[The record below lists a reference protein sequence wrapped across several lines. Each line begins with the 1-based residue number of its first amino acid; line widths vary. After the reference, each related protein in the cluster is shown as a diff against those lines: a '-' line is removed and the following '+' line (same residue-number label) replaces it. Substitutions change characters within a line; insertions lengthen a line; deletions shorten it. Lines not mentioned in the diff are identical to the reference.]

1 MDHLMF
7 ENFRTDVTR
16 SRETYS
22 MIWPPAAAR
31 LAGVKIELCVQA
43 TLHHLHPLPGPRTT
57 CPVSGQHEGE
67 TGWSSVALLLVG

>member
-43 TLHHLHPLPGPRTT
+43 TLHHPAPPPRASHHLPRVRT
-57 CPVSGQHEGE
+57 
-67 TGWSSVALLLVG
+67 ARR

>member
-43 TLHHLHPLPGPRTT
+43 TLHHLHPLPGPRR
-57 CPVSGQHEGE
+57 
-67 TGWSSVALLLVG
+67 

>member
-31 LAGVKIELCVQA
+31 LAGVKIELWVQA
-43 TLHHLHPLPGPRTT
+43 TLHYPAPSTT
-57 CPVSGQHEGE
+57 CPLSGQHGGE
-67 TGWSSVALLLVG
+67 TGWSSMALLLVGY